1 MDTQLSGVDFRPGE
15 DQTVSD
21 VVGAGQL
28 PLSYSRRR
36 RRSMTAAPYGC
47 PHG

>member
-1 MDTQLSGVDFRPGE
+1 MNTQLNGVAFRPGE
-15 DQTVSD
+15 DQTVSG

-28 PLSYSRRR
+28 PLSYSWRR